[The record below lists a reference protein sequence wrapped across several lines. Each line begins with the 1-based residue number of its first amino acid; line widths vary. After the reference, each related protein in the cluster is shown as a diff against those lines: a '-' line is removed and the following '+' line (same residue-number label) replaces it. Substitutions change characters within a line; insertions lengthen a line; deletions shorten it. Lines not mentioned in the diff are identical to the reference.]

1 MAHEVSFDIPT
12 RDLGKADVEFHV
24 KKDGA
29 KLGTLKVSKGAVVW
43 FPKDTTYGYKIR
55 WEDFGKMMVDNG
67 SRGDER
73 R

>member
-1 MAHEVSFDIPT
+1 MAHDVSFEIPR

-29 KLGTLKVSKGAVVW
+29 KLGTLAVSKSSIVW
-43 FPKDTTYGYKIR
+43 FPKEHTIGQKLSWTYFDQLMREHGAK
-55 WEDFGKMMVDNG
+55 GP
-67 SRGDER
+67 ER